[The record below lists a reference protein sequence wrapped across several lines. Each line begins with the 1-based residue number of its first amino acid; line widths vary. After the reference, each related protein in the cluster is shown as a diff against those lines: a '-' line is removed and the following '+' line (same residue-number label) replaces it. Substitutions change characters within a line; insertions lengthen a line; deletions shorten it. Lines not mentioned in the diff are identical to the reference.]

1 MGKKL
6 AAAILLAA
14 VLIGGGLYLVRHSRQ
29 ADNGIRVSGSV
40 EATTVELSFKLP
52 GQVLERSVDEGEAVK
67 LGQVVAR
74 LEGADLSQEL
84 AARRAD
90 VAAQQAALSEL
101 QAGTRYEE
109 IRQAEAALDR
119 IRSEEVR
126 ARDNFARYKNLLQR
140 EVVPRSEYDVVKT
153 SFEGASSATREA
165 VERLRELRNGP
176 RREAI
181 DQARARLAAV
191 EKSLALAQ
199 TRLGYT
205 TLASPISGTVLAKH
219 VEPGEQVSPGTPII
233 SVADLSSVWIKAY
246 IPETELGRVHLGQ
259 KAEVTTDTFPGKVY
273 PGTVTFIASDAEFT
287 PKTVQ
292 TEKERV
298 KLVYRIKIT
307 VANPSRELKPGMPAD
322 ALLLS
327 R

>member
-6 AAAILLAA
+6 AAAILLA
-14 VLIGGGLYLVRHSRQ
+14 VLIGGGLYLVRHGRH
-29 ADNGIRVSGSV
+29 DDRGIPVSGSV

-52 GQVLERSVDEGEAVK
+52 GQVIERNVDEGETVK
-67 LGQVVAR
+67 AGQVVAR
-74 LEGADLSQEL
+74 LEGADLSEEL

-90 VAAQQAALSEL
+90 VATQRAALAEL
-101 QAGTRYEE
+101 QAGTRSEE
-109 IRQAEAALDR
+109 IRQAEAALER
-119 IRSEEVR
+119 ARAEEVR
-126 ARDNFARYKNLLQR
+126 ARDNYARYKNLLQR

-153 SFEGASSATREA
+153 THDGASATAQEA
-165 VERLRELRNGP
+165 AERLRELKNGP
-176 RREAI
+176 RRETI
-181 DQARARLAAV
+181 DQARARLTAT
-191 EKSLALAQ
+191 EKGLALAE

-205 TLASPISGTVLAKH
+205 TLVSPVSGTVLAKH
-219 VEPGEQVSPGTPII
+219 VEPGEQVSPGTPIV

-246 IPETELGRVHLGQ
+246 IPETELGRVRLGQ

-273 PGTVTFIASDAEFT
+273 PGAVTFIASEAEFT

-322 ALLLS
+322 ALLLA